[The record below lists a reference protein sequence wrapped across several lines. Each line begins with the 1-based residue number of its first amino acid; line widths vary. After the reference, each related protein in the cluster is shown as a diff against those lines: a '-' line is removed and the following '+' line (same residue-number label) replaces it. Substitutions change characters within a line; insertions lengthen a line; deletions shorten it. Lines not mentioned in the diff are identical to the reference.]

1 MNITI
6 VGPGAIGSLWAYKL
20 QQSGHSVA
28 LWQRNTQ
35 TSPFPLQLDNEACI
49 TIPSNDSVLLANSDL
64 VLVTVKAWQVK
75 SAITPLLN
83 TLHPYTIIL
92 FMHNGMGAL
101 DELSQA
107 LSNWPVLI
115 ATTTQA
121 AFKPSKHQV
130 NHTGLGITQIG
141 AWNEK
146 GQQCDFIADV
156 FHHALSITRWNA
168 NIIEALWQ
176 KLAINCAINPLTALY
191 QCKNGA
197 LADDRYR
204 PQIAAITKELVQVM
218 QQQNVTFDE
227 DALKQAIY
235 NVINA
240 TAENYSSMQQDI
252 QHQRSSEIDF
262 ITGYV
267 VKCAQQHQLS
277 VPANKQ
283 LLESIL
289 QIEQSW
295 SQL

>member
-20 QQSGHSVA
+20 QQAGHNIA
-28 LWQRNTQ
+28 LWQRKKVISTY
-35 TSPFPLQLDNEACI
+35 SLQFDNEETI
-49 TIPSNDSVLLANSDL
+49 TLPSNDAEFLANSDL
-64 VLVTVKAWQVK
+64 VLVTVKAWQVE
-75 SAITPLLN
+75 SAVTPLLAHI
-83 TLHPYTIIL
+83 HPDTILL

-101 DELSQA
+101 DELEET

-130 NHTGLGITQIG
+130 NHTGMGATQIG
-141 AWNEK
+141 AWNKK
-146 GQQCDFIADV
+146 GQQCAFVADV
-156 FHHALSITRWNA
+156 FNHALSQTSWNSH
-168 NIIEALWQ
+168 IIDALWQ
-176 KLAINCAINPLTALY
+176 KLAINCAINPLTALN

-197 LADDRYR
+197 LANDRYSE
-204 PQIAAITKELVQVM
+204 QINTIINELTQVM
-218 QQQNVTFDE
+218 QQQQVELDTE
-227 DALKQAIY
+227 TLKQTVY
-235 NVINA
+235 NVIGA

-252 QHQRSSEIDF
+252 QHQRVSEIDF

-283 LLESIL
+283 LLESIK

-295 SQL
+295 SQR